1 MNEVLYFITAEGIS
15 GGHCM
20 HTVTGAANGALAKG
34 PHIIS
39 DATNMP
45 SATTDAMIDQTRK
58 T

>member
-1 MNEVLYFITAEGIS
+1 MNEVLHFITAEGIS
-15 GGHCM
+15 GGHHV
-20 HTVTGAANGALAKG
+20 HTATVAVNEALAKG